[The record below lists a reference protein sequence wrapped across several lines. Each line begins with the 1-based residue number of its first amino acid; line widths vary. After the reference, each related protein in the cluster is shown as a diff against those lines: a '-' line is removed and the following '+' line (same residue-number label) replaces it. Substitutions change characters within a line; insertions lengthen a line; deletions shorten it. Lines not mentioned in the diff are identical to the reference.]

1 MSAHVRS
8 RALRAAAFWLLLLGS
23 LGVLVFPF
31 AWMVM
36 GSFKTQAEFMAYP
49 PRWWFRPTLDN
60 YTNVFVRNDF
70 LKFTVNS
77 LIIALGSTGLSLVLG
92 VPAAYGIARYRQT
105 GLGMLLL
112 TARMAPGIAFLI
124 PWFILFSK
132 LRMVD
137 TYPAVMLAHMVVV
150 LPLVIWVLVSFFE
163 DVPRD
168 LEEAGLIDGCTVL
181 GVFRRIALPLARPG
195 IVSTA
200 ILGII
205 ASWNNFIFSLILA
218 GNSTRTLPVAIFNFV
233 SYDSLNWGGLTAASS
248 IITLPVLAMAFLVQ
262 KHIVRGLTFG
272 ALKG

>member
-1 MSAHVRS
+1 MR
-8 RALRAAAFWLLLLGS
+8 RAMRATMFWILLLATLAF
-23 LGVLVFPF
+23 LVFPF
-31 AWMVM
+31 AWMLM
-36 GSFKTQAEFMAYP
+36 GSLKTQAEFMAYP
-49 PRWWFRPTLDN
+49 PRWLFRPTLDN
-60 YTNVFVRNDF
+60 YVKVFIRGDF
-70 LKFTVNS
+70 LKFTMNS
-77 LIIALGSTGLSLVLG
+77 LVIALGSTGMSLVLG
-92 VPAAYGIARYRQT
+92 IPAAYSIARYRQT
-105 GLGMLLL
+105 RLGMLLL

-137 TYPAVMLAHMVVV
+137 TYPAVMLTHMVVV

-168 LEEAGLIDGCTVL
+168 LEEAGLIDGCSLV

-195 IVSTA
+195 IVATA

-218 GNSTRTLPVAIFNFV
+218 GNTTRTLPVAIFNFV